1 MLGLLSY
8 RRYNVKVV
16 IEVLNLTSTENDCT
30 ISQDITTRDERES
43 VPAVQLTSRVPGVL
57 ALVFLCYVDGVI
69 FQLTY

>member
-43 VPAVQLTSRVPGVL
+43 VPAVQLTSRVPSVL
-57 ALVFLCYVDGVI
+57 ALVFLCYVDGII